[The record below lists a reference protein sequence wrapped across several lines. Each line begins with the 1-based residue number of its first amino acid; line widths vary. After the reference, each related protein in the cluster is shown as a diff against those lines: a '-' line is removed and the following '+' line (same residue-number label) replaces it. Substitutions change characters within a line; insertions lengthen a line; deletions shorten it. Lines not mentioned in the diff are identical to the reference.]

1 MNNIN
6 YKELRSYKNL
16 PKFDP
21 GMTPISTGY
30 QMGDNYV
37 PIGQSQQGTP
47 INTSFKDQ
55 AYSTVA
61 SSITPMVELGKG
73 LGSTWKA
80 VGAANAAKEASEYA
94 SSYAS
99 QTFGTNAAT
108 NYAALGRAVE
118 AGEKAAGT
126 TAAAKGAMAASRTA
140 AALAAIYGGYES
152 VTAADTYGRSPLS
165 TGDLLNASG
174 RSTDYANG
182 VGYERIDGYDASGAA
197 RALRDYNNLGM
208 TKSVTGGA
216 TFGAGAGT
224 LIGSLFT
231 PAGSVIGGL
240 IGAGLGALGGAVTGW
255 INRGKAKRKMHE
267 MQYNFANNVEGY
279 NRQNEAEAATKGLT
293 NQYYQSHYGADKG
306 LRKCDDGLAFV
317 NDREV
322 VGQVEKDDDGRLRVS
337 NAHAV
342 SSPFGRADVKLE
354 NVDPVN
360 GFVIGHRIGPDG
372 VELNEKA
379 LMYERMFNSHSP
391 YLQKIGEEGL
401 LATLNIQ
408 DHTKKDNNPKP
419 QYARDIEKIAG
430 GMPLAD
436 KGINMRKYN
445 CGKGLRKM
453 DYGGRDA
460 LKASHY
466 LNIIPAALGMVEG
479 YNELRDAEKMP
490 TTALNSYVEAP
501 SQMQA
506 INSMPTVAN
515 INPLLREIT
524 DQDRY
529 NDYAINQTGGLTK
542 GQKMLMRSQAQANR
556 LKTYADAYAKK
567 WDLEQQLG
575 ATKANAWLNVSNN
588 MATRAQQAL
597 REQIDN
603 FMKAQGAK
611 YSSKAMARKNMFTP
625 LYAMAENWNN
635 NNWQLAM
642 MNLYEQ
648 NLSQKQKDSLRA

>member
-37 PIGQSQQGTP
+37 PIGQSQQGTQITSAFRSQIIP
-47 INTSFKDQ
+47 KMLNTALS
-55 AYSTVA
+55 
-61 SSITPMVELGKG
+61 
-73 LGSTWKA
+73 
-80 VGAANAAKEASEYA
+80 VGTAAKELAAAYG
-94 SSYAS
+94 SSIKAGESAAAAYGSAMGS
-99 QTFGTNAAT
+99 SAKEAAAIGSKAAT
-108 NYAALGRAVE
+108 
-118 AGEKAAGT
+118 KAFS
-126 TAAAKGAMAASRTA
+126 TAAVPLYALSAVKGGIDSIKTA
-140 AALAAIYGGYES
+140 DEA
-152 VTAADTYGRSPLS
+152 GRSPLS
-165 TGDLLNASG
+165 SSDLLSSSG
-174 RSTDYANG
+174 RSTDQVNG
-182 VGYERIDGYDASGAA
+182 AGYERIDGYDQAGASKL
-197 RALRDYNNLGM
+197 LRDYNNANM
-208 TKSVTGGA
+208 TNSVTSGLE
-216 TFGAGAGT
+216 AGAGVGG
-224 LIGSLFT
+224 LVGLIGGPAGSLLGSGIGAAIGSL
-231 PAGSVIGGL
+231 A
-240 IGAGLGALGGAVTGW
+240 GAVTGW

-267 MQYNFANNVEGY
+267 IQHHFANNVEGY
-279 NRQNEAEAATKGLT
+279 NRQNEAEAATKGLI
-293 NQYYQSHYGADKG
+293 NQYYQSHYSADEGLDLFSGEPNAAIGGGETVVKTKKVNGKTKITDAETMPITPEHPWRLDNYPVKLDKG
-306 LRKCDDGLAFV
+306 SGVAGNKYDPFTGVPYSLEAVFAA
-317 NDREV
+317 
-322 VGQVEKDDDGRLRVS
+322 EK
-337 NAHAV
+337 
-342 SSPFGRADVKLE
+342 
-354 NVDPVN
+354 
-360 GFVIGHRIGPDG
+360 
-372 VELNEKA
+372 
-379 LMYERMFNSHSP
+379 FNSNDP
-391 YLQKIGEEGL
+391 YAKAEGEQEL
-401 LATLNIQ
+401 LDIFDRQSKTPN
-408 DHTKKDNNPKP
+408 NNPNP
-419 QYARDIEKIAG
+419 YEK
-430 GMPLAD
+430 
-436 KGINMRKYN
+436 MRKYN

-479 YNELRDAEKMP
+479 YKELRDAEKMP

-556 LKTYADAYAKK
+556 LKAYADAYAKK

-611 YSSKAMARKNMFTP
+611 YNAKAMARKNMFTP

>member
-80 VGAANAAKEASEYA
+80 VGADIAAKKASTAAASEAA
-94 SSYAS
+94 S
-99 QTFGTNAAT
+99 TFGGDAAT

-126 TAAAKGAMAASRTA
+126 TAAAKGAMIASRTA

-165 TGDLLNASG
+165 AGDLLSASG

-182 VGYERIDGYDASGAA
+182 VGYERIDGYDTSGAA

-267 MQYNFANNVEGY
+267 IQYNFANNVEGY

-293 NQYYQSHYGADKG
+293 NQYYQSHYGADGG
-306 LRKCDDGLAFV
+306 LDLFSGEPNAAIGGGETVVKTKKV
-317 NDREV
+317 NGKTRVTDAKTMPITTEHPW
-322 VGQVEKDDDGRLRVS
+322 RLDNYR
-337 NAHAV
+337 
-342 SSPFGRADVKLE
+342 VKLDKGSGVAG
-354 NVDPVN
+354 NKYDP
-360 GFVIGHRIGPDG
+360 FTG
-372 VELNEKA
+372 VPYSLEAVFSAEK
-379 LMYERMFNSHSP
+379 FNSNDP
-391 YLQKIGEEGL
+391 YAKAEGEQEL
-401 LATLNIQ
+401 LDIFDRQSKTPN
-408 DHTKKDNNPKP
+408 NNPNP
-419 QYARDIEKIAG
+419 YEK
-430 GMPLAD
+430 
-436 KGINMRKYN
+436 
-445 CGKGLRKM
+445 
-453 DYGGRDA
+453 
-460 LKASHY
+460 
-466 LNIIPAALGMVEG
+466 
-479 YNELRDAEKMP
+479 
-490 TTALNSYVEAP
+490 
-501 SQMQA
+501 
-506 INSMPTVAN
+506 
-515 INPLLREIT
+515 
-524 DQDRY
+524 
-529 NDYAINQTGGLTK
+529 
-542 GQKMLMRSQAQANR
+542 
-556 LKTYADAYAKK
+556 
-567 WDLEQQLG
+567 
-575 ATKANAWLNVSNN
+575 
-588 MATRAQQAL
+588 
-597 REQIDN
+597 
-603 FMKAQGAK
+603 
-611 YSSKAMARKNMFTP
+611 
-625 LYAMAENWNN
+625 
-635 NNWQLAM
+635 
-642 MNLYEQ
+642 
-648 NLSQKQKDSLRA
+648 